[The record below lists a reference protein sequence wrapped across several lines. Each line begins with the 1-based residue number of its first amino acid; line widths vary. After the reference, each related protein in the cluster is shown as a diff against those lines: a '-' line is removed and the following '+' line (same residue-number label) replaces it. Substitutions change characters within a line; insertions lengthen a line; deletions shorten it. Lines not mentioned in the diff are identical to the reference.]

1 MVCVKSNY
9 VGPSPVEM
17 SRGMSQ
23 EIIQELHH
31 FMPTKVKGADNI
43 QAVSQRI
50 FLLNTP
56 HMHRQHRL
64 VCFLF
69 QNFILTA
76 AAARQNK
83 LLPSNDDFDFVL
95 RSPVLGWIFF
105 ATQQRDRYSI
115 YSTDYVYYKRKQSY
129 KVEILLLN

>member
-43 QAVSQRI
+43 
-50 FLLNTP
+50 
-56 HMHRQHRL
+56 
-64 VCFLF
+64 
-69 QNFILTA
+69 
-76 AAARQNK
+76 
-83 LLPSNDDFDFVL
+83 
-95 RSPVLGWIFF
+95 
-105 ATQQRDRYSI
+105 Y
-115 YSTDYVYYKRKQSY
+115 RKQSGGISKDFSFEY
-129 KVEILLLN
+129 TAHAQTAQTCLFLVSELYTDSCSSKTIQTVAFQ